1 MSTFSQL
8 QTDIKNYMEDDGT
21 EFSTSLTQF
30 ISNTELKLSRDLS
43 TPEFKRKVTSAFTAN
58 DPFLT
63 MPTDLVTLEHLQVI
77 DSNVRTMLQLKSDE
91 YITEFWPNRTSTGVP
106 RYYTYFDTST
116 IYVAPTPSSNL
127 SLELSY
133 KRRLPALSSSNTSN
147 FLTTDAYDAL
157 LYGCLIE
164 ASLFN
169 RNDKLVQYYTEL
181 YKKAVADVNRE
192 QNQKLSMDN
201 FYMKTEG

>member
-63 MPTDLVTLEHLQVI
+63 MPTDLVTLEHLQVACLDI
-77 DSNVRTMLQLKSDE
+77 ILILIHQQYMLLQHHHQIFLLNCLTREDFPHYQAQTQVTFLQLM
-91 YITEFWPNRTSTGVP
+91 PMM
-106 RYYTYFDTST
+106 RYFT
-116 IYVAPTPSSNL
+116 
-127 SLELSY
+127 
-133 KRRLPALSSSNTSN
+133 
-147 FLTTDAYDAL
+147 DAL
-157 LYGCLIE
+157 LKRHYLIGTI
-164 ASLFN
+164 N
-169 RNDKLVQYYTEL
+169 
-181 YKKAVADVNRE
+181 
-192 QNQKLSMDN
+192 
-201 FYMKTEG
+201 

>member
-106 RYYTYFDTST
+106 RYYTYFDTPST
-116 IYVAPTPSSNL
+116 TSQIT
-127 SLELSY
+127 Y
-133 KRRLPALSSSNTSN
+133 KIGLLPRFSGT
-147 FLTTDAYDAL
+147 
-157 LYGCLIE
+157 LY
-164 ASLFN
+164 
-169 RNDKLVQYYTEL
+169 
-181 YKKAVADVNRE
+181 VNRTVT
-192 QNQKLSMDN
+192 DN
-201 FYMKTEG
+201 DNNAHERGISFTSATEIAQ

>member
-63 MPTDLVTLEHLQVI
+63 MPTDLVTLDHFQVI
-77 DSNVRTMLQLKSDE
+77 L
-91 YITEFWPNRTSTGVP
+91 
-106 RYYTYFDTST
+106 
-116 IYVAPTPSSNL
+116 PSRILGYNIL
-127 SLELSY
+127 LELNVQG
-133 KRRLPALSSSNTSN
+133 SSWGKFCS
-147 FLTTDAYDAL
+147 F
-157 LYGCLIE
+157 I
-164 ASLFN
+164 F
-169 RNDKLVQYYTEL
+169 
-181 YKKAVADVNRE
+181 
-192 QNQKLSMDN
+192 
-201 FYMKTEG
+201 